1 MTEETTNV
9 LVVRVPRAIDD
20 IDICLEHIRRG
31 LHDGILI
38 LGADVSYTVE
48 KFPPLGSVNVEQAT
62 APEESLS
69 HEQEKPV
76 SDLGTGK
83 PAKTTPEK
91 PATMQLPS
99 PASPTLQV
107 RGAGAA
113 EKKRIFTKLC
123 AYRDK
128 TDAGWARRVAD
139 MTKPQISYE
148 IIRSLVTD
156 GAVISLDTWRIIDRA
171 LDKFDASSSSDSK

>member
-1 MTEETTNV
+1 MTEEMTNV

-48 KFPPLGSVNVEQAT
+48 KFPPLGNVKVEQA
-62 APEESLS
+62 ADPERSLS
-69 HEQEKPV
+69 PEQEKPV
-76 SDLGTGK
+76 PDSGTGK
-83 PAKTTPEK
+83 AAEPHGKTT
-91 PATMQLPS
+91 TSQLPS

-123 AYRDK
+123 TYRDK
-128 TDAGWARRVAD
+128 TGAGWARRVSD
-139 MTKPQISYE
+139 MTKPQVSYE

-171 LDKFDASSSSDSK
+171 LDKLEASSSLGTK

>member
-1 MTEETTNV
+1 MTEEMTNV
-9 LVVRVPRAIDD
+9 LVVCVPRAIDD

-48 KFPPLGSVNVEQAT
+48 KFPPLGSVKVEQAT
-62 APEESLS
+62 APGESLS
-69 HEQEKPV
+69 TEQEKPV
-76 SDLGTGK
+76 PDSGTGK
-83 PAKTTPEK
+83 AAEPAGKTATAQLTPSV
-91 PATMQLPS
+91 L
-99 PASPTLQV
+99 PTLQV

-113 EKKRIFTKLC
+113 EKKHIFAKLC

-128 TDAGWARRVAD
+128 NGAGWARRVAD
-139 MTKPQISYE
+139 MTKPQVSYE

-156 GAVISLDTWRIIDRA
+156 GAVVSLDTWRIINRA
-171 LDKFDASSSSDSK
+171 LDKLEASSSSGSK

>member
-1 MTEETTNV
+1 MTEEMTNV

-48 KFPPLGSVNVEQAT
+48 KFPPLGSVKVEQST
-62 APEESLS
+62 APEGSLS
-69 HEQEKPV
+69 PEKEKPV
-76 SDLGTGK
+76 PDSGTGK
-83 PAKTTPEK
+83 AAEPHGKA
-91 PATMQLPS
+91 ATAQLPS

-128 TDAGWARRVAD
+128 TGAGWARRVAD
-139 MTKPQISYE
+139 MTKPQVSYE

-171 LDKFDASSSSDSK
+171 LDKFEASSSSDSK